1 MHPRYAA
8 KRVAFLTQHGKESLI
23 GPLLATALG
32 CEILR
37 TEGYDTDLLGS
48 FSGEV
53 KRTDSQ
59 LKTAK
64 RKARIGMRLSGLTIG
79 LGSEGAFVPDPY
91 GGLMPWN
98 IEVLTWLDDD
108 HGLEIV
114 GMAQGPARSMHRSI
128 RNEAELEDFAQAAG
142 FPEHHLLLRPQ
153 SESDLRIQKG
163 LSNWTALKQAFAQC
177 LRASDNARVFAE
189 NDLRA
194 FCNPTRQWMIRR
206 AAEDLLKK
214 IQSACPVCD
223 LPGFCKVSHTPGLP
237 CGVCRC
243 PTPLAKAFQWQCAAC
258 AFTQVV
264 SAIEPH
270 ADASRCNVCN
280 P

>member
-1 MHPRYAA
+1 MHARYAA
-8 KRVAFLTQHGKESLI
+8 KQVAFLTQHGKESLI
-23 GPLLATALG
+23 APLLEPTLG

-37 TEGYDTDLLGS
+37 AEGYDTDTLGT
-48 FSGEV
+48 FSGDI
-53 KRTDSQ
+53 KRVDSQ

-64 RKARIGMRLSGLTIG
+64 RKARIGMRLTGLAIG

-98 IEVLTWLDDD
+98 IEVLSWLDDD

-114 GMAQGPARSMHRSI
+114 GMAQGPARSMQRSI
-128 RNEAELEDFAQAAG
+128 RNETELETFAKEAG
-142 FPEHHLLLRPQ
+142 FPEHHLLLRPHD
-153 SESDLRIQKG
+153 ETDLRMQKG
-163 LSNWTALKQAFAQC
+163 LSNWADLNQAFAHC
-177 LRASDNARVFAE
+177 LRASENACVFAE

-214 IQSACPVCD
+214 IQTACPVCRM
-223 LPGFCKVSHTPGLP
+223 PGFCKISHTPGLP

-243 PTPLAKAFQWQCAAC
+243 PTKLAKAFQWQCAAC
-258 AFTQVV
+258 AFTQEVLATE
-264 SAIEPH
+264 SH
-270 ADASRCNVCN
+270 ADASRCDVCN

>member
-1 MHPRYAA
+1 MHHRYAG
-8 KRVAFLTQHGKESLI
+8 KKVAFLTQHGKESLVA
-23 GPLLATALG
+23 PLLGPTIG

-37 TEGYDTDLLGS
+37 TEGYDTDSLGT
-48 FSGEV
+48 FSGEI
-53 KRTDSQ
+53 KRPDSQ

-64 RKARIGMRLSGLTIG
+64 LKARMGMRLSGLSIG
-79 LGSEGAFVPDPY
+79 LGSEGSFVPDPY

-98 IEVLTWLDDD
+98 IEVLSWLDDV

-114 GMAQGPARSMHRSI
+114 GMAQGPARSMQRCLQ
-128 RNEAELEDFAQAAG
+128 NDVELQAFAEVAG

-153 SESDLRIQKG
+153 SETDLRLHKG
-163 LSNWTALKQAFAQC
+163 LANWADLRQAFQQC
-177 LRASDNARVFAE
+177 LRASNNARVYAE

-214 IQSACPVCD
+214 IQSACPACD
-223 LPGFCKVSHTPGLP
+223 LPGFSKVSHTPGLP
-237 CGVCRC
+237 CRNCHC
-243 PTPLAKAFQWQCAAC
+243 PTKLAKAFRWQCAAC
-258 AFTQVV
+258 AYAQEIPA
-264 SAIEPH
+264 SELH
-270 ADASRCNVCN
+270 ADPCRCDVCN

>member
-1 MHPRYAA
+1 MHARYAA

-23 GPLLATALG
+23 APLLEPALG

-37 TEGYDTDLLGS
+37 AEGYDTDMLGT
-48 FSGEV
+48 FSGDI
-53 KRTDSQ
+53 KRVDSQ

-64 RKARIGMRLSGLTIG
+64 RKARIGMRLTGLTIG

-98 IEVLTWLDDD
+98 IEVLSWLDDV

-114 GMAQGPARSMHRSI
+114 GMAQGPARSMQRSI
-128 RNEAELEDFAQAAG
+128 RNETELEAFAKEAG

-153 SESDLRIQKG
+153 NETDLRMQKG
-163 LSNWTALKQAFAQC
+163 LSTWADLNQAFAQC
-177 LRASDNARVFAE
+177 LRASENACVFAE

-214 IQSACPVCD
+214 IQSACPVCHM
-223 LPGFCKVSHTPGLP
+223 PGFCKISHTPGLP

-243 PTPLAKAFQWQCAAC
+243 PTKLAKAFQWQCAAC
-258 AFTQVV
+258 AFTQEVPATE
-264 SAIEPH
+264 SH
-270 ADASRCNVCN
+270 ADASRCDVCN